1 MPCVGVDIKSIPLG
15 IAQRLASAADDPLML
30 SAFAESDRLI
40 AAFAERTG
48 GLTRAD
54 RRGELVA
61 GGSFLIAALALAA
74 GHGANGTSLGLVV
87 LFVATMAAVSNARL
101 DLGAGFTVPTE
112 VVFVPMLFALP
123 PAWAPILVMVALML
137 GMLPAVLTRRTS
149 PKRLAAVPGN
159 SWFAIGP
166 AVILTAFGDHR
177 PDAHWGVLVLALVSQ
192 LACDFIANLVRERV
206 REGMSISL
214 LIEEAWRAYL
224 LDLALAPLGV
234 LVAVAATGRAWMV
247 LLVTPLF
254 WVLVWL
260 ASERRSRLE
269 QLVELNNAYRGT
281 ALLLGDVVEADD
293 GYTGAHCKDVV
304 QLSLAVADALRL
316 DSASRRNLEFGA
328 LLHDI
333 GKIAVPK
340 EIINKPSK
348 LTDSEWEIIKTHTTE
363 GHRMLQQVGGV
374 MGEVGRIVRSHHE
387 RWDGSGYPDR
397 LHAEEIP
404 IEARIIAC
412 CDAYNAMTT
421 TRSYRRAMSS
431 THARSELESNA
442 GTQFD
447 PLVVEALGRVIDSG
461 SSR

>member
-1 MPCVGVDIKSIPLG
+1 
-15 IAQRLASAADDPLML
+15 
-30 SAFAESDRLI
+30 
-40 AAFAERTG
+40 
-48 GLTRAD
+48 
-54 RRGELVA
+54 
-61 GGSFLIAALALAA
+61 
-74 GHGANGTSLGLVV
+74 
-87 LFVATMAAVSNARL
+87 
-101 DLGAGFTVPTE
+101 
-112 VVFVPMLFALP
+112 
-123 PAWAPILVMVALML
+123 
-137 GMLPAVLTRRTS
+137 
-149 PKRLAAVPGN
+149 
-159 SWFAIGP
+159 
-166 AVILTAFGDHR
+166 
-177 PDAHWGVLVLALVSQ
+177 
-192 LACDFIANLVRERV
+192 
-206 REGMSISL
+206 MSISL
-214 LIEEAWRAYL
+214 LVEEAWRAYL

-234 LVAVAATGRAWMV
+234 LVAVAATDRPWMV

-254 WVLVWL
+254 CVLVWL

-397 LHAEEIP
+397 LRGEEIP
-404 IEARIIAC
+404 IEARIISC

-421 TRSYRRAMSS
+421 TRSYRQAMSIA
-431 THARSELESNA
+431 HARSELEEGA
-442 GTQFD
+442 GSQFD

>member
-1 MPCVGVDIKSIPLG
+1 
-15 IAQRLASAADDPLML
+15 ML
-30 SAFAESDRLI
+30 SAFAESDRLVT
-40 AAFAERTG
+40 AFAERTG
-48 GLTRAD
+48 GLSRAD

-61 GGSFLIAALALAA
+61 GGGFLLAALLLAA
-74 GHGANGTSLGLVV
+74 THDAGGASLGLVL
-87 LFVATMAAVSNARL
+87 LFVLAMAAASNARL

-112 VVFVPMLFALP
+112 VVFVPMLFLLP
-123 PAWAPILVMVALML
+123 SAWAPVLVVLSLML
-137 GMLPAVLTRRTS
+137 GMLPAVLTGRTS
-149 PKRLAAVPGN
+149 AERLAAVPGN

-177 PDAHWGVLVLALVSQ
+177 PDAHWGVLILALASQ
-192 LACDFIANLVRERV
+192 LACDFAANLLRERV

-214 LIEEAWRAYL
+214 LAEEAWRAYL
-224 LDLALAPLGV
+224 LDIALAPLGV
-234 LVAVAATGRAWMV
+234 LVAVAVAAAGRAWMV

-254 WVLVWL
+254 CVLMWL

-293 GYTGAHCKDVV
+293 GYTGVHCKDVV

-316 DSASRRNLEFGA
+316 DGARRRNLEFGA

-348 LTDSEWEIIKTHTTE
+348 LTESEWEIIKTHTTE
-363 GHRMLQQVGGV
+363 GHRMLQRVGGV

-387 RWDGSGYPDR
+387 RWDGEGYPDR
-397 LHAEEIP
+397 LHGEEIP
-404 IEARIIAC
+404 IEARIISC

-421 TRSYRRAMSS
+421 TRSYRKAMSIP
-431 THARSELESNA
+431 HARGELESNA

-447 PLVVEALGRVIDSG
+447 PQVVEALGRVIDGDSA
-461 SSR
+461 